1 MSRAAKSLY
10 DILGVSKQDS
20 CTSIRK
26 AYLKLAR
33 THHPDKGGDPEVFKE
48 ILRASEILTDEKR
61 RALYDET
68 GMTDEQG
75 SGFPGF
81 PGGGFPGGGFPGFP
95 GFPGGFANG
104 FPNGGIP
111 VEVNLNDLF
120 GNMFGNPSVGP
131 QKGPQRKGKKSPP
144 ASQTISVTLEQFYLG
159 HTLDININRQAFC
172 GDCEHTG
179 AKVKEICRKCNG
191 QGAITNVV
199 QIGPM
204 AMHTT
209 GPCLDCQGKGERILE
224 VCKRCAGQGFL
235 NEKRNLGVKIIPG
248 TKPNETFIF
257 PEVCSDH
264 PGFERPGDA
273 HIIIQEDPADTAFK
287 TYLRK
292 GANSQ
297 HLETVISLNLSESL
311 LGCVIRLE
319 QHPGYDEGLFV
330 RIPAGTF
337 QGDCYCLSGF
347 GMPIPGNIGKYGD
360 LFLKVEVVVKPMER
374 KLFATK
380 GREALASLFQEKV
393 RVTACEDSA
402 IQEEIYL
409 HK

>member
-1 MSRAAKSLY
+1 
-10 DILGVSKQDS
+10 
-20 CTSIRK
+20 
-26 AYLKLAR
+26 
-33 THHPDKGGDPEVFKE
+33 
-48 ILRASEILTDEKR
+48 
-61 RALYDET
+61 
-68 GMTDEQG
+68 
-75 SGFPGF
+75 
-81 PGGGFPGGGFPGFP
+81 
-95 GFPGGFANG
+95 
-104 FPNGGIP
+104 
-111 VEVNLNDLF
+111 
-120 GNMFGNPSVGP
+120 MFGNPSVGP
-131 QKGPQRKGKKSPP
+131 QKGPQRKGKKSPA

-191 QGAITNVV
+191 QGAITNIV

-224 VCKRCAGQGFL
+224 ICKRCAGQGFL

-273 HIIIQEDPADTAFK
+273 HIVIQEDPTDPAFK

-330 RIPAGTF
+330 RIHAGTF

-380 GREALASLFQEKV
+380 GREALVSLFQEKV
-393 RVTACEDSA
+393 RVTECEDSA